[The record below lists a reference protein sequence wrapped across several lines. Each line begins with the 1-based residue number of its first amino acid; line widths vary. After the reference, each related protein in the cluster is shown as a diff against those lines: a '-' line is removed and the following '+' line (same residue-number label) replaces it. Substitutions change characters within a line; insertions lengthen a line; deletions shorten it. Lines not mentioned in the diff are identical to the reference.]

1 MSMRVLTLPGPIML
15 VPGSSLERQMNG
27 LLQDHPSLP
36 PTLPHLVSELNRQ
49 TTAGGVPVTLAPPS
63 GRSRDW
69 SLLLHTS
76 TCVTRL
82 YRTKKYGDA
91 YTIASVNPLRIHD
104 HHRLSGGYLVV
115 RVPSWQF
122 AAGTQNL
129 RPGATQAYWQEL
141 TTAWHALTSERATPD
156 TPLLTPSQFSY
167 LETLDRLID
176 ANEQISIE
184 ALANA
189 KPFSY
194 RSVGAT
200 GERRYGTHS
209 VYEFRIAGG
218 RLPDEGAFVQV
229 NGEPERRGQ
238 VTRIAGDVVT
248 VRFDKAVDFAA
259 LSPQGQLQITPSTIV
274 YKKQREAVGLLRDRL
289 ARNPH
294 LLSVLVDHCVRD
306 QRPVPH
312 RPAEPLDPDQE
323 AAFIKSLGTDDL
335 LLVIGPPGTG
345 KTRTISEITRAAATT
360 MGRVLVTSH
369 TNRAVDN
376 VLARLPRGLL
386 PIRVG
391 NESGVTVEGRPYLL
405 ERQASDLRTEIL
417 NVTERSVAAYGDVDI
432 AARWTDEL
440 GRRAGGLRTAAG
452 TEADARAGL
461 DRTRRA
467 AGGPA
472 QARVDELTVAYDRA
486 AAQVT
491 RHLERADRLGRR
503 RDRARA
509 RARWPLIGALFAML
523 ARRTED
529 RLAAE
534 QERGGHLR
542 AEAEQA
548 AANRTEAERHL
559 DEVTRADPAVRAA
572 RAGLDEAAAA
582 HLHHRTATLEAAQA
596 ARSSVARLETS
607 PPLPGD
613 PNTDGIEE
621 AITALHT
628 WLTAR
633 LPLLR
638 ARAGLLG
645 EWREEVSGA
654 TDQLYPE
661 LIRYANVVAA
671 TCIGAASRPEL
682 ADVEFDLAIVDEA
695 GQIGVPDVL
704 VPLVRARRGVLVG
717 DHMQLPPF
725 LASEVDAWG
734 KSVGDQLIR
743 VLLAKSALEQLV
755 GVVPDSHQVMLT
767 QQRRMPAAIADFIS
781 AQFYDRRLRTA
792 VDREHRDPVFRSP
805 IAFVDTAR
813 LPEAQRTERDGR
825 AREEWG
831 QPGFTNPAEAEL
843 LTRLAAFYHRRGIEW
858 AIIVPYKAQL
868 GEIKDRLTKA
878 IGNAEL
884 VTHNVGTVDA
894 FQGGER
900 DVIMYGF
907 TRSNQQGNVGFLSEL
922 RRANVAFTRAKHQLV
937 MVGDLRMLT
946 HARHAR
952 FRGLAQ
958 ALRDHVA
965 DHGDLRP
972 YAEITAQLDAARE
985 EDA

>member
-1 MSMRVLTLPGPIML
+1 MSMRALALPGPIML
-15 VPGSSLERQMNG
+15 VPGKNLEQQMNG
-27 LLQDHPSLP
+27 LLHDHPSLP
-36 PTLPHLVSELNRQ
+36 PTLPDLVSELNRQ
-49 TTAGGVPVTLAPPS
+49 TAAGGIPAILAAPNV
-63 GRSRDW
+63 RSRDW
-69 SLLLHTS
+69 SLLLHTR
-76 TCVTRL
+76 TCTVRL

-104 HHRLSGGYLVV
+104 HHRLAGGCLIV

-122 AAGTQNL
+122 AAGPQNL
-129 RPGATQAYWQEL
+129 RPGATQAYWREL
-141 TTAWHALTSERATPD
+141 TAAWHALTSERAEPD
-156 TPLLTPSQFSY
+156 APLLTPGQSGY
-167 LETLDRLID
+167 LAKLDRLID
-176 ANEQISIE
+176 ANEQISAE
-184 ALANA
+184 ALVNA
-189 KPFSY
+189 KPFAY
-194 RSVGAT
+194 RSIGAT

-209 VYEFRIAGG
+209 VYEFGMADG
-218 RLPDEGAFVQV
+218 RRPDEGAFVQF
-229 NGEPERRGQ
+229 NGEPEQRGQ
-238 VTRIAGDVVT
+238 VTRIAGETVT
-248 VRFDKAVDFAA
+248 VRFAKAIDFAA
-259 LSPQGQLQITPSTIV
+259 LPAQGQLQVTPSTVV

-294 LLSVLVDHCVRD
+294 LLSVLVDRRVRG

-323 AAFIKSLGTDDL
+323 AAFVKALGTDDL
-335 LLVIGPPGTG
+335 LLVLGPPGTG

-360 MGRVLVTSH
+360 MGRVLVTSY

-376 VLARLPRGLL
+376 VLARLPRELL

-391 NESGVTVEGRPYLL
+391 NESGVTAEGRPYLL
-405 ERQASDLRTEIL
+405 ERQVSELRTEIL
-417 NVTERSVAAYGDVDI
+417 NSTERTMAAYGDVDV
-432 AARWTDEL
+432 AAHWTGEL
-440 GRRAGGLRTAAG
+440 ASRAGGLRTAAG
-452 TEADARAGL
+452 AETDARAVL
-461 DRTRRA
+461 DRARRA

-472 QARVDELTVAYDRA
+472 QARVDELTTAYDRA

-491 RHLERADRLGRR
+491 RHLERAERLGRR

-509 RARWPLIGALFAML
+509 RAQWPLIGVLFAML

-542 AEAEQA
+542 AEVDQA
-548 AANRTEAERHL
+548 DAARTEGEHDL

-572 RAGLDEAAAA
+572 RAEHD
-582 HLHHRTATLEAAQA
+582 TATAARQYHRKAVLEAAQA
-596 ARSSVARLETS
+596 ARSSVAPLDTP

-613 PNTDGIEE
+613 PNMDGVEE
-621 AITALHT
+621 AVAALHT

-638 ARAGLLG
+638 ARAALLG
-645 EWREEVSGA
+645 EWRAEVSGA

-671 TCIGAASRPEL
+671 TCIGTASRPEL

-725 LASEVDAWG
+725 LNSEVDAWG
-734 KSVGDQLIR
+734 KTVGDPLIR
-743 VLLAKSALEQLV
+743 DLLAKSALEQLV
-755 GVVPDSHQVMLT
+755 DTVPDGHRVMLT
-767 QQRRMPAAIADFIS
+767 RQRRMPAAIADFIS
-781 AQFYDRRLRTA
+781 AQFYEGRLRTA
-792 VDREHRDPVFRSP
+792 VDREHRDPIFRAP
-805 IAFVDTAR
+805 IAFVDTAQ
-813 LPEAQRTERDGR
+813 LSEAQRTERDGR

-831 QPGFTNPAEAEL
+831 QPGFTNPVEAEL

-868 GEIKDRLTKA
+868 GEIKKQLTKA

-884 VTHNVGTVDA
+884 VAHNVGTVDA

-907 TRSNQQGNVGFLSEL
+907 TRSNRHGNVGFLSEL

-937 MVGDLRMLT
+937 MVGDLTTLT
-946 HARHAR
+946 RARHAG

-958 ALRDHVA
+958 ALRGHLA

-972 YAEITAQLDAARE
+972 YAEITDRLDVVAE
-985 EDA
+985 GDA